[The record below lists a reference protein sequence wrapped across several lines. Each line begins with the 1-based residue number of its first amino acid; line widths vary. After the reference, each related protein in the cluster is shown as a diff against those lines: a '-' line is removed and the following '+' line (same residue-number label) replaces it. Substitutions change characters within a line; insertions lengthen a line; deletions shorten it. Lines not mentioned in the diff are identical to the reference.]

1 MSLRS
6 WFLAVSLSLI
16 VASLLAASALL
27 VFGRRLASANQG
39 TVRDLAVVESTNA
52 LELSLNRHRRQVL
65 AWALTKRPERRE
77 GIDRERTA
85 IAHSI
90 AAARARMPEQFRTA
104 FSQAAGAV
112 HRYLEQP
119 EDSPVAASV
128 SLIAAL
134 EDIELLAT
142 AADDAAHASQES
154 ALEVERRL
162 IALGLSLGLC
172 VVTIAGLVV
181 ISLRSR
187 LLVPVRALLD
197 AIGLMDARAG
207 YVAQG
212 LSGEFGAIDL
222 ALSRMAATIARQ
234 REAQLRFVASVAH
247 DLRNPLTTL
256 KVYASMFQKGRP
268 LPPEEFI
275 RRAAG
280 MIEREVQRL
289 NRQIEDLLDRSR
301 VEAGAFELHRVQTD
315 VAPLVHEAAEH
326 FEALAPKR
334 LTVATDR
341 EVPAFADPDKLYQ
354 SIANLLSNAIK
365 YSPGGGSIALSAR
378 AEPGHAVIE
387 VRDQG
392 IGISASDQQSIFEP
406 FRRSD
411 SVRELDI
418 PGVGLGLSAT
428 RRIVEGHGGRIELES
443 EPGHGST
450 FRIRLPS
457 APPDPS
463 SRLSIERPA
472 TTLEVLDGDGVPR

>member
-16 VASLLAASALL
+16 VASLLAACALL
-27 VFGRRLASANQG
+27 VFGRRLALANEG
-39 TVRDLAVVESTNA
+39 TVRDLAVVQSANA

-65 AWALTKRPERRE
+65 AWGLTRNPARRE

-85 IAHSI
+85 IAH
-90 AAARARMPEQFRTA
+90 ALAEARARMPEQFRVEL
-104 FSQAAGAV
+104 SQATDAV
-112 HRYLEQP
+112 HHYLEQH
-119 EDSPVAASV
+119 ESPPAAASG

-134 EDIELLAT
+134 EEIELLAT
-142 AADDAAHASQES
+142 AADTAGHASQAQ
-154 ALEVERRL
+154 ALEVERSL

-172 VVTIAGLVV
+172 VVAIAGLVV
-181 ISLRSR
+181 ISLRWR
-187 LLVPVRALLD
+187 LLVPVQRLLD
-197 AIGLMDARAG
+197 GIGLMNARGG
-207 YVAQG
+207 YVARG

-222 ALSRMAATIARQ
+222 ALARMAATIARQ

-247 DLRNPLTTL
+247 DLRSPLTTL
-256 KVYASMFQKGRP
+256 KVYASMFQKGRA

-301 VEAGAFELHRVQTD
+301 VEAGAFELRRVQTD
-315 VAPLVHEAAEH
+315 VALLVHEAAEH
-326 FEALAPKR
+326 FEAIAPKR

-354 SIANLLSNAIK
+354 SIANLVGNAIK
-365 YSPGGGSIALSAR
+365 YSPAGGSIALSAR
-378 AEPGHAVIE
+378 AEAGEAVIE

-392 IGISASDQQSIFEP
+392 IGIAPRDQQSIFEP
-406 FRRSD
+406 FRRSE

-428 RRIVEGHGGRIELES
+428 RQIVEGHGGRIEVES
-443 EPGHGST
+443 EPGRGST

-457 APPDPS
+457 APP
-463 SRLSIERPA
+463 A
-472 TTLEVLDGDGVPR
+472 TVQGDASHH